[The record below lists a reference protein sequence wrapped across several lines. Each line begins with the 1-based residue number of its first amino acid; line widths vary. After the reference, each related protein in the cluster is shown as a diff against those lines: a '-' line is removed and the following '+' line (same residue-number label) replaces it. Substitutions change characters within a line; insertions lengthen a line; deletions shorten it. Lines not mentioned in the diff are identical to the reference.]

1 MYVFICLHSLLP
13 EAATGVEVFVRKG
26 VLKNSVNLTKNLLP
40 WSIFL
45 INLQAWH
52 LFSRTSINDCFCT
65 ALARLAVTYR
75 FYFILSSYKSSHR
88 RCSLK
93 KGVLINFAKDLHFR
107 TCFLQNQLQN
117 TSRQLLLHLLPHY
130 HCYYYQYLRCFSSFK
145 LKRLQRIWIWYL
157 IFTKS
162 LPLVLSSF
170 SMFFLSF
177 SVLFPFLLPLLIKR
191 ILLSWELIKM
201 FLPLTS
207 LKYVHVSK

>member
-13 EAATGVEVFVRKG
+13 EAATGGEVFVRKG

-93 KGVLINFAKDLHFR
+93 KGVLRSFAKDLHFR

-130 HCYYYQYLRCFSSFK
+130 HCYYYQYLRCFLFRSNSKGFK
-145 LKRLQRIWIWYL
+145 EFESDI
-157 IFTKS
+157 
-162 LPLVLSSF
+162 SF
-170 SMFFLSF
+170 SLSHF
-177 SVLFPFLLPLLIKR
+177 HRFYLLFPCFFCLSQFCFLFSCR
-191 ILLSWELIKM
+191 C
-201 FLPLTS
+201 
-207 LKYVHVSK
+207 